1 MTLSSGIAAAVVA
14 VLALWML
21 GAYNRVVALR
31 TPIIAAWGHIDG
43 LLQAREQ
50 ALAALMA
57 VVEPALAGER
67 AALEALHQAR
77 SSVRRAAD
85 AVRPR
90 PAAVESVRVLAQ
102 AEAAFAP
109 ALARL
114 MALAEPHPEL
124 RESTA
129 VAQSVAALRELGLR
143 WQFARQVFND
153 AGAVYNAAVSQFPT
167 RLLSGLFH
175 FGRAGQL

>member
-1 MTLSSGIAAAVVA
+1 
-14 VLALWML
+14 
-21 GAYNRVVALR
+21 
-31 TPIIAAWGHIDG
+31 
-43 LLQAREQ
+43 
-50 ALAALMA
+50 MA